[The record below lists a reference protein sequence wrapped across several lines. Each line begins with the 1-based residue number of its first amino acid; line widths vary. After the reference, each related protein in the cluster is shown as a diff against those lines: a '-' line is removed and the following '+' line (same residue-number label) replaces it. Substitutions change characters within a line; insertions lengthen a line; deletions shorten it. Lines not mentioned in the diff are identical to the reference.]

1 MSIRVVFLGT
11 SGSVPTLKRSLP
23 SVVVQ
28 RPRDQWMF
36 DCGENVQR
44 QMMQAKV
51 SFHRKMKVF
60 ITHLHGDHVLGLPG
74 LLQTMALMDR
84 KEPVQVYGPKGL
96 KDFLVCTKETLNF
109 GLTFPVEIRE
119 ILSEGTVFESE
130 EVIVFS
136 KRSNH
141 TVESYCFAFIEKLRP
156 GKFYPKEAL
165 ALGVAAGE
173 LWSKLQ
179 GGESITLAD
188 GKVVKP
194 SDVMGPPRPGR
205 KIVYTGDTKPFE
217 GFGQFA
223 TKADLVI
230 HECNFD
236 ESLAEKAAVDG
247 HSTPSQAA
255 GQAKEAGAKLL
266 ALSHISAR
274 YPNAGL
280 LLEQA
285 KKVFSNT
292 VLAEDFM
299 ELELPLTK

>member
-28 RPRDQWMF
+28 CPRDQWMF

-141 TVESYCFAFIEKLRP
+141 TVESYCFAFVEKSRP

-205 KIVYTGDTKPFE
+205 KIVFTGDTKPFE

-223 TKADLVI
+223 AKADLVI

-236 ESLAEKAAVDG
+236 DSLADKAAVDG
-247 HSTPSQAA
+247 HSIPSQAA

-299 ELELPLTK
+299 ELELPLAK